1 MLTQIYGGLLKRSH
15 GHDQVVMT
23 IDDGCARE
31 WAFIPHFCLGF
42 YVYQYATS
50 ISGATWFAEQF
61 LAGDTRVRD
70 NFLNVLKA
78 GGSDH
83 PHQIL
88 LTQAGPKM
96 TKPDPYQSVVRR
108 MNLIMDRMGALLAE

>member
-1 MLTQIYGGLLKRSH
+1 MLTQIYGDLLRRYH
-15 GHDQVVMT
+15 GEAEGVMA
-23 IDDGCARE
+23 IDDVYAQE
-31 WAFIPHFCLGF
+31 WAFIPHFYMGF

-61 LAGDTRVRD
+61 LAGDDKVRD

-88 LTQAGPKM
+88 LTQAGLDM
-96 TKPDPYQSVVRR
+96 TKPDAYQAVVRR
-108 MNLIMDRMGALLAE
+108 MNSIMDRMETLLAE

>member
-1 MLTQIYGGLLKRSH
+1 M
-15 GHDQVVMT
+15 
-23 IDDGCARE
+23 
-31 WAFIPHFCLGF
+31 GF

-61 LAGDTRVRD
+61 LAREDKVRD

-88 LTQAGPKM
+88 LTQAGLDM
-96 TKPDPYQSVVRR
+96 TKPDAYQAVVRR
-108 MNLIMDRMGALLAE
+108 MNSIMDRMEALLAE